1 MFKLF
6 RDALFLHKISIMK
19 NLLFIVVL
27 SVATFVSC
35 GKKEDKKEALYPEN
49 VAEKLSP
56 EDQLVADGK
65 ELFESNKA
73 ACFSCHKVDKKVIGP
88 SVKDIA
94 KIYKEQNGDMVAFL
108 RKKADPIVDPS
119 QYNVMETNFAIL
131 KTMSDEEIKSLE
143 AYMMSTIK

>member
-1 MFKLF
+1 MKKF
-6 RDALFLHKISIMK
+6 LFLG
-19 NLLFIVVL
+19 IVALVMAAC
-27 SVATFVSC
+27 S
-35 GKKEDKKEALYPEN
+35 KKEEKKEALYPEN
-49 VAEKLSP
+49 VTEKLSP

-88 SVKDIA
+88 SVKEIA

>member
-1 MFKLF
+1 
-6 RDALFLHKISIMK
+6 MK
-19 NLLFIVVL
+19 NFLLVGTFAVVL
-27 SVATFVSC
+27 MTSC
-35 GKKEDKKEALYPEN
+35 GKKEEKKEDLYPEN
-49 VAEKLSP
+49 VAEAVTS
-56 EDQLVADGK
+56 EDQLIADGK

-73 ACFSCHKVDKKVIGP
+73 ACFSCHQTDKKVIGP
-88 SVKDIA
+88 SIKEIA

-119 QYNVMETNFAIL
+119 QYNVMQTNFAIL

>member
-1 MFKLF
+1 MKKII
-6 RDALFLHKISIMK
+6 ALAILA
-19 NLLFIVVL
+19 V
-27 SVATFVSC
+27 SVISC
-35 GKKEDKKEALYPEN
+35 GKKEDQKEELYPEN
-49 VAEKLSP
+49 VAEKIYP
-56 EDQLVADGK
+56 QKQLINNGK

-73 ACFSCHKVDKKVIGP
+73 ACYSCHQMDKKVIGP
-88 SVKDIA
+88 SIKEIA

>member
-1 MFKLF
+1 MVEIFNETLI
-6 RDALFLHKISIMK
+6 LHKISIMK
-19 NLLFIVVL
+19 NLLIIAAL
-27 SVATFVSC
+27 SFATLVSC
-35 GKKEDKKEALYPEN
+35 GKKEDKKEELYPEN

-56 EDQLVADGK
+56 EEQLIANGK

-73 ACFSCHKVDKKVIGP
+73 ACFSCHQLDKKVIGP

-94 KIYKEQNGDMVAFL
+94 KAYKEQNGDMFAFL

-143 AYMMSTIK
+143 AYIMSTSK

>member
-1 MFKLF
+1 MKKF
-6 RDALFLHKISIMK
+6 LFLG
-19 NLLFIVVL
+19 IVAL
-27 SVATFVSC
+27 TMAACS
-35 GKKEDKKEALYPEN
+35 KKEQKKEALYPEN
-49 VAEKLSP
+49 VTEKLSP

-88 SVKDIA
+88 SVKEIA